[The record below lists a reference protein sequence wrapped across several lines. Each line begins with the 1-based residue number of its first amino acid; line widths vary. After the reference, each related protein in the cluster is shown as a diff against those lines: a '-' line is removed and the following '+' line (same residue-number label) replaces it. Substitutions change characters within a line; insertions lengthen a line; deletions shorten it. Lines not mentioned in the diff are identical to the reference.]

1 MTFLKTTGFTALS
14 CLILS
19 ACATTPDPAKI
30 CTSEWIG
37 ARSDRALSR
46 IETRSASSLKSL
58 KRASRSWAA
67 GKTPGPFQLLA
78 LSNSIGKLKKELTNG
93 AGIKDLRTLAS
104 TCNDPEI
111 ISTAMRDLLGRQE
124 LPERFQSMI
133 EQSPIFENLLQELS
147 AGIASSGA
155 EKPTSE
161 NSTS

>member
-1 MTFLKTTGFTALS
+1 MTYLKTICMSALS
-14 CLILS
+14 LLILS

-46 IETRSASSLKSL
+46 IETRSASSLKAL
-58 KRASRSWAA
+58 KRASKSWAA

-78 LSNSIGKLKKELTNG
+78 LSNSVGKLRKELTSG
-93 AGIKDLRTLAS
+93 AGVKDLRLLAS

-111 ISTAMRDLLGRQE
+111 ITTAMRDLLARQE
-124 LPERFQSMI
+124 LPQRFQSMI

-147 AGIASSGA
+147 AGIATSGQA
-155 EKPTSE
+155 KPTS
-161 NSTS
+161 